1 MLWLNWSIFAKKK
14 WISKPSLLLFQEKD
28 MIIVNLVR
36 NIVLYHKEGCVS
48 GCTVSRWLFDPNFTG
63 DSIPAGKRQ
72 RVFLRTPFYYS
83 INSVQI
89 LLKSMR
95 MFIWCQRCQRKGQIW
110 PFYNLFIFSWP
121 FDKFSRLQNDST
133 ICRLDRRFHLCC
145 PRVIKKTTKN
155 HSVISS
161 IF

>member
-63 DSIPAGKRQ
+63 DSIPADRDNECPYAPLFTTVLT
-72 RVFLRTPFYYS
+72 VFKYYWNRWECLFDVRDAKERAKFDHF
-83 INSVQI
+83 ITFLYSVGRLTNFLDFKMI
-89 LLKSMR
+89 R
-95 MFIWCQRCQRKGQIW
+95 PYAGWTEDFI
-110 PFYNLFIFSWP
+110 YVALE
-121 FDKFSRLQNDST
+121 L
-133 ICRLDRRFHLCC
+133 
-145 PRVIKKTTKN
+145 
-155 HSVISS
+155 
-161 IF
+161 